1 MRRSVA
7 LILACAALAGVGGN
21 MLASPPP
28 AQASIIGTLGGLA
41 CKVVGT
47 VGEGWM
53 GTACNGALN
62 VGQKLAGAA
71 GKAGKV
77 AGKLA
82 GNPLVQRAAGIA
94 AIVAWVLGG
103 AKWTMDHMASVISAT
118 TSPSL
123 TSSWFTGVYLRIE
136 GIALFFTLLFVFAA
150 ATEALL
156 RSEPALLA
164 RAVFGYLPLAAIAT
178 ALATP
183 LTMLLLAATDQL
195 SAGLAALAGQSA
207 THFLTGT
214 SAWVAA
220 GLTAA
225 DPFFA
230 VMAGAL
236 VVAAGGALWIEMLIR
251 EVAVYVVV
259 AMLPLVFAAM
269 VWPARRVWAVR
280 AVEVLVA
287 LILAKVAIVVVLALG
302 ASALAHGGVTGISK
316 LLGGLALILLGAFS
330 PWVLLRLIPLAEVAS
345 AAVGHIRGHVHATAG
360 MRTPEA
366 ALAGKA
372 VEKVRGTSGN
382 GTAQATGD
390 AVVSGLAV
398 QELLEQMQRRA
409 RTAEAPSADE
419 NVTPGAG
426 NGSAAVSLNGDRG
439 QPEGPDRP
447 TPRTDDSPKAQSTT
461 AHGEPETVVQR
472 PDGSWEPLAH
482 SDPDAPIPPPPW
494 EDPADAGLTDAEA
507 DSPSA
512 APPPAP
518 EPPEGRLGREE
529 RDE

>member
-7 LILACAALAGVGGN
+7 LILACTALAGAGSTV
-21 MLASPPP
+21 LASAPP

-53 GTACNGALN
+53 GTACNGALG

-77 AGKLA
+77 IGKVA

-103 AKWTMDHMASVISAT
+103 AKWTMDHMASVISAS

-123 TSSWFTGVYLRIE
+123 TASWFTGVYLRIE
-136 GIALFFTLLFVFAA
+136 GIALFFTLLFVFAV

-164 RAVFGYLPLAAIAT
+164 RAVFGYLPLS
-178 ALATP
+178 ALATAVATP
-183 LTMLLLAATDQL
+183 LVMLLLAATDQL
-195 SAGLAALAGQSA
+195 SGGLAALAGQNA

-230 VMAGAL
+230 VMAGGL
-236 VVAAGGALWIEMLIR
+236 VVAAGGALWVEMLIR
-251 EVAVYVVV
+251 EVAVYVVM

-269 VWPARRVWAVR
+269 VWPARRVWAIR
-280 AVEVLVA
+280 TVEVLVA

-302 ASALAHGGVTGISK
+302 GSALAHSGVSGLSR

-360 MRTPEA
+360 VRTPEA

-372 VEKVRGTSGN
+372 VEKVRGTSRN
-382 GTAQATGD
+382 GTAEGAGD

-409 RTAEAPSADE
+409 RAAEAPSADE
-419 NVTPGAG
+419 AATRGR
-426 NGSAAVSLNGDRG
+426 GSGSSAVSLNGE
-439 QPEGPDRP
+439 PGPAEETARP
-447 TPRTDDSPKAQSTT
+447 ASGGEHGANARPMSTR
-461 AHGEPETVVQR
+461 GEPATMVQR

-482 SDPDAPIPPPPW
+482 PDPNAPISPPPW
-494 EDPADAGLTDAEA
+494 EDRPDTAPADAEPDT
-507 DSPSA
+507 P
-512 APPPAP
+512 APPPGP
-518 EPPEGRLGREE
+518 EPQEGRLGREE
-529 RDE
+529 QGE